1 MAPSEKSPVRHA
13 KARHEAALDETET
26 ADDGVTESSA
36 DSAADRA
43 TPTPAEAIHEL
54 GDTLGRA
61 WSEARESVSDIGAR
75 LGQRAR
81 NVRQE
86 TRAAASETREGFHDA
101 VSDMGGLGEEIA
113 RDAIT
118 LGRSV
123 GVSVSAFVRRHP
135 MRSLAIAA
143 AAGAL
148 AAHLLRRRGR

>member
-1 MAPSEKSPVRHA
+1 MAPSEKTPARHA
-13 KARHEAALDETET
+13 KARHEAESDESVADTVAVET
-26 ADDGVTESSA
+26 D
-36 DSAADRA
+36 AADTA
-43 TPTPAEAIHEL
+43 TPAEAIHEL

-61 WSEARESVSDIGAR
+61 WSEARESVSGIGAR

-86 TRAAASETREGFHDA
+86 TRAAASETREGLHEA
-101 VSDMGGLGEEIA
+101 IGGMGELGEEIA
-113 RDAIT
+113 DDAIE
-118 LGRSV
+118 LGRAV

-143 AAGAL
+143 VTGAL

>member
-1 MAPSEKSPVRHA
+1 MAPNEKTSVRHA
-13 KARHEAALDETET
+13 KARQEAAADESAVDETLDETESN
-26 ADDGVTESSA
+26 G
-36 DSAADRA
+36 AAGQA
-43 TPTPAEAIHEL
+43 SPAEAIHEL

-61 WSEARESVSDIGAR
+61 WSEARASVSGIGAQ

-86 TRAAASETREGFHDA
+86 TRAAASETREGLHEA
-101 VSDMGGLGEEIA
+101 IGGMGELGEEIA
-113 RDAIT
+113 DDAIE
-118 LGRSV
+118 LGRAV